1 MYIVATCIYPSDK
14 AKEVAEM
21 YLKAM
26 TKYPDDASLATPLVP
41 AAVHAT
47 LQGISVMIVY
57 EPKKGKFEDAYARA
71 VNRMVMLEDIK
82 GFEYTF
88 ITPYTLEEAMKTI
101 GM

>member
-1 MYIVATCIYPSDK
+1 MYIITTCLYPSDK
-14 AKEVAEM
+14 AKEVAKM

-26 TKYPDDASLATPLVP
+26 TKYPDDASLATPTVP

-47 LQGISVMIVY
+47 LQGISVMIIY
-57 EPKKGKFEDAYARA
+57 EPKKGKFEDAYALA
-71 VNRMVMLEDIK
+71 VNRMVMCHDIQ

-88 ITPYTLEEAMKTI
+88 KVHYTLEEAMKTI